1 MASTWSELG
10 IRLMATGENSNAWGG
25 QTNDNWN
32 RLEDAA
38 DGFATVAVSG
48 ATTLT
53 FTAQPTSYADENGR
67 NKVLQFTGT
76 AGGTQAITFP
86 NIEKTYHVLN
96 DSNSILTL
104 TTGTGAATVTLAA
117 GKDKMIY
124 NDGSDEIHDALANL
138 AITTIATSGAAT
150 ITGALTSGAGGTI
163 GAAGTA
169 TSVAGIPFY
178 SADDSIYTHD
188 VSGTDSTAEANAA
201 YGIGALDAITTGDS
215 NTSIGNGTLS
225 GNTTGSSNIA
235 IGKAA
240 INVADTESNN
250 LAIGLNALSGSVA
263 GGEFN
268 VAVGNLSLD
277 ALTSGDLN
285 TAVGYAAGGAL
296 TTGAAQIFIGANA
309 GAAVTTGGGNIAI
322 GYNALDNAD
331 TESNNLAIG
340 EDALGGAVNGGEFN
354 VAIGK
359 ATLDALT
366 SGDGNVAIGYN
377 AGSSLTIGTKHV
389 FIGYE
394 AGASSVTNTDGS
406 VCIGYQSGNALLN
419 GGSVFIGP
427 ETGKLV
433 TTGSSNVMV
442 GFAAGRN
449 FDTENHNIGM
459 GTFALGGA
467 IAGGENNIAIGGLA
481 LDAVTSGD
489 DNVAIGYDAG
499 TSITTGSYSTMV
511 GRNAGASM
519 VDQRITAVGYYAGA
533 NSTANQNNFFGF
545 NCGSGNTSGQD
556 NIAMGYNALYQP
568 DTEDHNLAIGNAAM
582 GGAIAGGEFNVAIG
596 NNALDALTSG
606 DNHTA
611 IGYQAGSGLTTTSNN
626 VFVGYKAG
634 VLATTCEDNVCIGM
648 EAAADGVW
656 TGDDNVVI
664 GKRAGAAFT
673 SAYNNVLVGKDAGHS
688 ISTGGGNVCIGK
700 ASGQDPGATPI
711 TTGTDNIF
719 IGNGTNTQASD
730 GVNAIGIGTNFTVAA
745 NNFSF
750 GKQSNVVSNVFTSD
764 ANWARASDERLK
776 TNITSVSWDSLDF
789 INAIRPVTFTWR
801 NSNAVPTDMDEYDA
815 DKNHMDTTTVIDGL
829 IAQEV
834 KTAMDAHNMT
844 NFSGWKTSS
853 LGTQTLSK
861 EAFVIPLIKAVQELS
876 AQVTTLQQEI
886 NILKGE

>member
-48 ATTLT
+48 ATSLT

-104 TTGTGAATVTLAA
+104 TTGTGAATVSLAA

-138 AITTIATSGAAT
+138 STTTIATSGAAT

-169 TSVAGIPFY
+169 TSVAGIPFF
-178 SADDSIYTHD
+178 SDVTNGSIYTHD
-188 VSGTDSTAEANAA
+188 VSGTDSTAEGNVA
-201 YGIGALDAITTGDS
+201 YGLQALDAITTGDY
-215 NTSIGNGTLS
+215 NTAIGYQALS
-225 GNTTGSSNIA
+225 AQSEGEGNIAVGQAALLANTTAGNNLAVGKASLLANTTGTRNVA
-235 IGKAA
+235 IG
-240 INVADTESNN
+240 NRTNDQADTENDN
-250 LAIGLNALSGSVA
+250 LAIGYQAMTGAVAGGEFNVAIGNYSLDALTSADKCVAIGYEAGSAITTGGANTLVGNETGKAITTGTFNTFFGFEAGVNFDTETHNLGIGASALGGAINGGEFNVAIGNYSLDALTSGDDNVAIGYNAGSANTSGGQNIYIGRDAGLLHTQDESNVIIGDDAVSEHAGGLGQSVVIGGAAGAGLGSGGSLVFIGYEAGANHDDESHNLGIGRQALGGAVA

-268 VAVGNLSLD
+268 VAVGN
-277 ALTSGDLN
+277 
-285 TAVGYAAGGAL
+285 Y
-296 TTGAAQIFIGANA
+296 
-309 GAAVTTGGGNIAI
+309 
-322 GYNALDNAD
+322 
-331 TESNNLAIG
+331 
-340 EDALGGAVNGGEFN
+340 
-354 VAIGK
+354 
-359 ATLDALT
+359 
-366 SGDGNVAIGYN
+366 
-377 AGSSLTIGTKHV
+377 
-389 FIGYE
+389 
-394 AGASSVTNTDGS
+394 
-406 VCIGYQSGNALLN
+406 
-419 GGSVFIGP
+419 
-427 ETGKLV
+427 
-433 TTGSSNVMV
+433 
-442 GFAAGRN
+442 
-449 FDTENHNIGM
+449 
-459 GTFALGGA
+459 
-467 IAGGENNIAIGGLA
+467 A
-481 LDAVTSGD
+481 LDAV
-489 DNVAIGYDAG
+489 
-499 TSITTGSYSTMV
+499 
-511 GRNAGASM
+511 
-519 VDQRITAVGYYAGA
+519 
-533 NSTANQNNFFGF
+533 
-545 NCGSGNTSGQD
+545 
-556 NIAMGYNALYQP
+556 
-568 DTEDHNLAIGNAAM
+568 
-582 GGAIAGGEFNVAIG
+582 
-596 NNALDALTSG
+596 TSG

-611 IGYQAGSGLTTTSNN
+611 IGYQAGSALTTTNN
-626 VFVGYKAG
+626 NTLIGHQAG
-634 VLATTCEDNVCIGM
+634 LSATTCEDNVAIGM
-648 EAAADGVW
+648 GAAANAVW

-664 GKRAGAAFT
+664 GKHAGYAFT
-673 SAYNNVLVGKDAGHS
+673 SAYNNVLVGKDAGLS

-789 INAIRPVTFTWR
+789 INAIRPVTFTWK

-861 EAFVIPLIKAVQELS
+861 EAFVIPLVKAVQELS
-876 AQVTTLQQEI
+876 ATVTTLQQEI
-886 NILKGE
+886 NTLKGE